1 MLVQPIRS
9 RYLHLLNKKCRDI
22 MTEGNSF
29 PSVLNSMVGKR
40 FLKMTRMHQKWL
52 AAGQPTPK
60 GMW

>member
-1 MLVQPIRS
+1 
-9 RYLHLLNKKCRDI
+9 